1 MTENNEVKEVKEMK
15 EPIAIKDTPNKE
27 KIDIIKEQINKVMD
41 ADLLEKA
48 IQDNQFEFMQDNVTY
63 RVTVP
68 SYEQKQVANEK
79 RLAKYLELL
88 KNPNIVMEEELRQLY
103 KAKRVDIDAMDK
115 QFSALGKKK
124 EDYMYKLGAALKE
137 KKADA
142 ELQVYKDEIEKITRE
157 QQEIAIKKTTLL
169 EYSLEHQIMIYV
181 YAYLTYLIAEK
192 KVEEKW
198 VPVWESYEKFM
209 QDKTMLIN
217 NVTFYASLLI
227 SNELSLK

>member
-1 MTENNEVKEVKEMK
+1 MAENQEVKTKETK
-15 EPIAIKDTPNKE
+15 DSAVKDTPNQE

-41 ADLLEKA
+41 ADLLEKV
-48 IQDNQFEFMQDNVTY
+48 IQDNKLEFTQDNVTY

-88 KNPNIVMEEELRQLY
+88 KNPNIVMEEELRKLY
-103 KAKRVDIDAMDK
+103 KAKGVDIDAMDK
-115 QFSALGKKK
+115 QFNALGKKK
-124 EDYMYKLGAALKE
+124 EDYMYKLGAGLKE

-142 ELQVYKDEIEKITRE
+142 ELQIYKDEIEKITRE
-157 QQEIAIKKTTLL
+157 QQEVAIKKTTLL

-198 VPVWESYEKFM
+198 VPVWESYESFM
-209 QDKTMLIN
+209 KDKTLLVN
-217 NVTFYASLLI
+217 TVTFYASLLI
-227 SNELSLK
+227 SNELSIK